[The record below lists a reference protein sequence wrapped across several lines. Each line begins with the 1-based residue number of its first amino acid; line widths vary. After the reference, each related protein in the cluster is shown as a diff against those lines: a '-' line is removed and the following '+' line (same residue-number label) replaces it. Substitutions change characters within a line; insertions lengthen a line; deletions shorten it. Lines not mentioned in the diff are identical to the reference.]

1 MAAGMNAMD
10 LQQSINLAVDSA
22 VNHLKGRP
30 RMISSSKEIA
40 QVSIL
45 LLENVVASSCDC

>member
-10 LQQSINLAVDSA
+10 LQQGINLAVDSV
-22 VNHLKGRP
+22 VNHLKGRS
-30 RMISSSKEIA
+30 RMISSSEEIA

-45 LLENVVASSCDC
+45 LLEDVVASSCNC